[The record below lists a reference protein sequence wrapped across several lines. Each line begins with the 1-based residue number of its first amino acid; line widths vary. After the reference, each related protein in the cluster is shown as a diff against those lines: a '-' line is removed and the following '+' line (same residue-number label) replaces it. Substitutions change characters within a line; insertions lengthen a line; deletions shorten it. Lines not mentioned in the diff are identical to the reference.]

1 MKKGVDIGGKSGIMT
16 FVDPTRG
23 HTEWYRRGHN
33 EHDWKSCDGQKPS
46 EGSNPSHSAK
56 PRTFYVRGFLFS
68 IFAFRVPRTSW
79 IPWAEATA
87 PPLFLP
93 FCLRPRRLLTGKSL
107 LYIFVCKTHKN
118 GENTQKFG
126 YHAWIDLKEVEM
138 FGQNDGA
145 KGLQKG

>member
-1 MKKGVDIGGKSGIMT
+1 MT

-56 PRTFYVRGFLFS
+56 TPNVLRSGFSFFYLRVSCSTDVLDPLGRSNGATAVSAFLFAPKT
-68 IFAFRVPRTSW
+68 AFDG
-79 IPWAEATA
+79 E
-87 PPLFLP
+87 
-93 FCLRPRRLLTGKSL
+93 SL

-145 KGLQKG
+145 KGLQNG